1 MEPSSVNVVHIVLE
15 ATKSLPLLIRKLDYF
30 SKHCKI
36 VKQKT
41 ETLGVCED
49 LDWSKLF
56 FSDAHIQMQI
66 FLQEN
71 KYFAEKK
78 RKNLPIFS
86 NKTKFRHEAKLL
98 VIFYLSSNIVDW

>member
-1 MEPSSVNVVHIVLE
+1 MNVLHIVLE

-71 KYFAEKK
+71 KYFKEKK
-78 RKNLPIFS
+78 GRTSPSSL
-86 NKTKFRHEAKLL
+86 TKQSFVMRQS
-98 VIFYLSSNIVDW
+98 F